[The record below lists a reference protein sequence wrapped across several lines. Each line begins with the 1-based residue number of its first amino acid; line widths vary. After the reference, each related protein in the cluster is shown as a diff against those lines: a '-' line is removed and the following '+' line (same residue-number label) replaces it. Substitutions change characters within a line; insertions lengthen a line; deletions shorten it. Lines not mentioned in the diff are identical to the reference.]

1 MNIINI
7 TDEDISSSN
16 RSDNITLIE
25 ISPLFVILITIIP
38 CSLSILCCVS
48 FMIYSFIKLIKK

>member
-7 TDEDISSSN
+7 TNDNDICN
-16 RSDNITLIE
+16 CTEKDNTLIE
-25 ISPLFVILITIIP
+25 ISPLIIIVLSTIP
-38 CSLSILCCVS
+38 CFLSILCCVS